1 LRAGEKRTRER
12 GRENKKKKEEKGE
25 KTTPRKRERE
35 REREREGD
43 HNSYYLERGGPILA
57 SLLEREKGRE
67 FCA

>member
-35 REREREGD
+35 RERD
-43 HNSYYLERGGPILA
+43 HNSYYLERGGPFLA
-57 SLLEREKGRE
+57 SLLEREKGE